1 MRRDARTI
9 TAVRIDGL
17 EETEGDPDVH
27 GEDVQ
32 VTAECAVEEGT
43 RECASSEDEDLSGMR
58 VLSSKT
64 EGGGVLVVNLVDVLV
79 QRTPVQS
86 LVSCGWIVR
95 KSSFGK

>member
-1 MRRDARTI
+1 MVERTVS
-9 TAVRIDGL
+9 AVRIDGL
-17 EETEGDPDVH
+17 EETQGDPDVH

-43 RECASSEDEDLSGMR
+43 RECTSSEDEDFSGMR

-79 QRTPVQS
+79 ERAPVKS
-86 LVSCGWIVR
+86 TVSCD
-95 KSSFGK
+95 